1 MYLCSEGAIIT
12 GDEAEAAGVID
23 GFIDHD
29 LPDASLPYYR
39 FKELMEGRYLEKQLV
54 KNDFSLSKTAKT
66 LQMQKGNLS
75 RKLKGLGI
83 DINQIKT
90 ENECL

>member
-1 MYLCSEGAIIT
+1 
-12 GDEAEAAGVID
+12 
-23 GFIDHD
+23 
-29 LPDASLPYYR
+29 
-39 FKELMEGRYLEKQLV
+39 MEGRYLEKQLE
-54 KNDFSLSKTAKT
+54 KNDFNLSKTAKT